1 MTCLTIEG
9 FQLFLRLAAEG
20 SLSPAF
26 LVCTAL
32 FAAMVTGVVLQ
43 RSRIRAT
50 QRLLAA
56 AEAYAELEISR
67 DPQIPARE
75 FMASFAKVWARG

>member
-9 FQLFLRLAAEG
+9 FQMLLRLAAEG

-26 LVCTAL
+26 LACTAF
-32 FAAMVTGVVLQ
+32 FATTVMAVVMQ
-43 RSRIRAT
+43 RSRVRAT

-75 FMASFAKVWARG
+75 FLA